1 MYPLPC
7 CYYSVTSAIKQL
19 AWFAIRSLLI
29 TVVNCEMWFNYA
41 ESVRLFLTTLLC
53 WKLLYRYLSNRK
65 NTGKQPLPPHP
76 TNNPT
81 FYNKLFSH
89 MPFPHKTRI
98 FWVFFVLGKLSAVWF
113 CFSTL
118 LLKWTFL
125 KLQCTVTPYPI
136 ETIQETAPPHP
147 SFYNILFFHF
157 SKDLR
162 KLNAIWF
169 CFSKF

>member
-1 MYPLPC
+1 MYPLPW

-19 AWFAIRSLLI
+19 AWFAFRSLLI

-53 WKLLYRYLSNRK
+53 WKLLYQYLSNRK
-65 NTGKQPLPPHP
+65 NTGKQPPLL

-98 FWVFFVLGKLSAVWF
+98 FWGFF
-113 CFSTL
+113 CFGEVKCRL
-118 LLKWTFL
+118 
-125 KLQCTVTPYPI
+125 V
-136 ETIQETAPPHP
+136 
-147 SFYNILFFHF
+147 LFFHTF
-157 SKDLR
+157 IKKYFFKVVMYRNTVSNRDDTENR
-162 KLNAIWF
+162 PPPPPFVW
-169 CFSKF
+169 